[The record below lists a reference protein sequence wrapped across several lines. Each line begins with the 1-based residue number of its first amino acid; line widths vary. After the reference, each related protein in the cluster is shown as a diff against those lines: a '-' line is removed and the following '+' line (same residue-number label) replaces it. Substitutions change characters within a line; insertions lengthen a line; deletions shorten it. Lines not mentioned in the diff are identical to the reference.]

1 MRTLKSL
8 RRGFTLVEL
17 LVVIAI
23 IGTLIGLLLP
33 AVQTAR
39 EAARKSQCSN
49 NVRQMALGAL
59 NYESANQKYPTS
71 GEGYDF
77 TAGKDLLNAE
87 SFFVQILPFID
98 QAGIASKWN
107 PKKPYWSTTVGND
120 GVSSNSLLAATKI
133 NTYLCPSNSISKDEY
148 GGTSPGA
155 SGSTNPAQYL
165 FYGSTDYMPVAYTDL
180 DPTNGFRNKASGT
193 TKNGYK
199 AGLLSC
205 KQETGVRNAS
215 DGTSNTAIFF
225 EDAGR
230 SLQSKGKRSADWSST
245 TTVWVSTLGNTAKQV
260 KDFTSVYETG
270 SPEGSAT
277 GADGGNTNPGR
288 WADSDNASGLSGA
301 GNTQEQGT
309 SGSAVGYR
317 TQPIINNYKGI
328 LPGGKLSG
336 GGISQYG
343 GGTDGSI
350 SGDSCSWDRNNC
362 GSNDEPFSMHGGNGC
377 FSGFGDGSVHWLS
390 EKLDVQV
397 LRQLADP
404 ADNEAPLAYQ

>member
-1 MRTLKSL
+1 MRTSQSL

-49 NVRQMALGAL
+49 NVRQIAMGAN

-77 TAGKDLLNAE
+77 TAGKELLNGE
-87 SFFVQILPFID
+87 SFFVQVLPFID
-98 QAGIASKWN
+98 QAGIASKWQ
-107 PKKPYWSTTVGND
+107 PKKPYWSTTVGSD
-120 GVSSNSLLAATKI
+120 GVSSNALLAATKI
-133 NTYLCPSNSISKDEY
+133 GTFLCASNSITKDEF

-155 SGSTNPAQYL
+155 SASTNPAQFLY
-165 FYGSTDYMPVAYTDL
+165 YGITDYMPIAYTDL
-180 DPTNGFRNKASGT
+180 DPTTGFRNSKSGT

-205 KQETGVRNAS
+205 KQESGVRDAV

-245 TTVWVSTLGNTAKQV
+245 ATIWVSTLGNTAKNV
-260 KDFTSVYETG
+260 KDFTSQYETG
-270 SPEGSAT
+270 SAEGSAVGT
-277 GADGGNTNPGR
+277 DGGNTNPGR
-288 WADSDNASGLSGA
+288 WCDSDNASGVSGA
-301 GNTQEQGT
+301 GNAQEQGT

-317 TQPIINNYKGI
+317 TQPLINNYKGI
-328 LPGGKLSG
+328 LPGGKLSS
-336 GGISQYG
+336 GISQYG
-343 GGTDGSI
+343 GGTDGST
-350 SGDSCSWDRNNC
+350 SGDNCSWDRNNC
-362 GSNDEPFSMHGGNGC
+362 GSNDEAFSMHSGNGC
-377 FSGFGDGSVHWLS
+377 FAGFGDGSVHWLS
-390 EKLDVQV
+390 EKLDVGV
-397 LRQLADP
+397 IRQLADP
-404 ADNEAPLAYQ
+404 RDGEAPFAYQ